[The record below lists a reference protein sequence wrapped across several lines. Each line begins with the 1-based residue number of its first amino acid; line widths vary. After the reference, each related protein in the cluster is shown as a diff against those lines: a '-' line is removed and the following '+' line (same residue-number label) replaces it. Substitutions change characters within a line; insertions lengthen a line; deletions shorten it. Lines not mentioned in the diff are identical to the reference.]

1 MADRLAAVQP
11 GFIGARASSRAA
23 RTRARPGVIRSAIG
37 MGAPFPPRR
46 PLSTILSVST
56 QNPWRAQLAPYTVP
70 DRRRSLLDLATS
82 VLPYLLLWPAMV
94 WSLSV
99 SYWLCLALAVPAA
112 GFLLR
117 SFIVFH
123 DCCHGSFFA
132 SRAASTWV
140 GRFTGLLVFT
150 PFAAW
155 RHSHAVHHA
164 TAGDLDR
171 RGEGDVPT
179 MTVAEYEAASPA
191 ARLGYR
197 LFRNPLVLFGLGPIW
212 SFVVYPR
219 IWRRSM
225 RTRVRNSV
233 LLTNA
238 VLAAT
243 LAAVVWLVGWQAFL
257 LVQTPLVLLAGGAG
271 VWLFFVQHQFEDTY
285 WESGEQW
292 SYADAALRGSSYLKL
307 PQPLQ
312 WFSGNIGLH
321 HVHHLSA
328 RVPNYRLQAAHDDL
342 AVFRDVPVL
351 GVRDALRAPRL
362 KLWDEERGRIVT
374 FREARMR
381 ARVAVPV

>member
-1 MADRLAAVQP
+1 MQHAV
-11 GFIGARASSRAA
+11 
-23 RTRARPGVIRSAIG
+23 ARPSAPA
-37 MGAPFPPRR
+37 APAR
-46 PLSTILSVST
+46 
-56 QNPWRAQLAPYTVP
+56 NPWREQIAPYAVP
-70 DRRRSLLDLATS
+70 SLPKSLLDLATS
-82 VLPYLLLWPAMV
+82 VLPFLLLWPVMV
-94 WSLSV
+94 WSLGV
-99 SYWLCLALAVPAA
+99 SYLLTLALAVPTA

-132 SRAASTWV
+132 SRAANTWV

-150 PFAAW
+150 PYASW

-179 MTVAEYEAASPA
+179 MTVAEWRAAGA
-191 ARLGYR
+191 GTRLGYR
-197 LFRNPLVLFGLGPIW
+197 LFRNPLVLFGLGPFY

-219 IWRRSM
+219 LVRRTM
-225 RTRVRNSV
+225 RPRVRNSI
-233 LLTNA
+233 LLTNV

-243 LAAVVWLVGWQAFL
+243 LAAVIALVGWQAFL
-257 LVQTPLVLLAGGAG
+257 LVQTPLIMLAGGAG
-271 VWLFFVQHQFEDTY
+271 VFLFFVQHQFEDTY

-292 SYADAALRGSSYLKL
+292 SYADAALRGSSYLQL

-312 WFSGNIGLH
+312 FFSGNIGLH

-328 RVPNYRLQAAHDDL
+328 RVPNYNLQAAHDGL

-351 GVRDALRAPRL
+351 RLADAIRAPRL

-374 FREARMR
+374 FREAREP
-381 ARVAVPV
+381 ARVPAAA

>member
-1 MADRLAAVQP
+1 MQRPD
-11 GFIGARASSRAA
+11 AR
-23 RTRARPGVIRSAIG
+23 RPG
-37 MGAPFPPRR
+37 APTAR
-46 PLSTILSVST
+46 
-56 QNPWRAQLAPYTVP
+56 NPWRDEIAPYAVP
-70 DRRRSLLDLATS
+70 DRRRSMLDLATS

-94 WSLSV
+94 WSLER
-99 SYWLCLALAVPAA
+99 SYWLTLALAVPAA

-132 SRAASTWV
+132 SRGANTWV

-150 PFAAW
+150 PFASW

-179 MTVAEYEAASPA
+179 MTVAEYRAAGPGK
-191 ARLGYR
+191 RLGYR

-212 SFVVYPR
+212 SFVLYPR
-219 IWRRSM
+219 FVKRSM
-225 RTRVRNSV
+225 RPRIRNSV

-238 VLAAT
+238 VLAAA
-243 LAAVVWLVGWQAFL
+243 LGGLVWLIGWQALL

-285 WESGEQW
+285 WESSEQW

-328 RVPNYRLQAAHDDL
+328 RVPNYRLQAAHDEL
-342 AVFRDVPVL
+342 PVFRSVPVL
-351 GVRDALRAPRL
+351 GIGDALRAPRL

-374 FREARMR
+374 FREARVGR
-381 ARVAVPV
+381 PVPAAAA

>member
-1 MADRLAAVQP
+1 MQSSDAAACAP
-11 GFIGARASSRAA
+11 APTAR
-23 RTRARPGVIRSAIG
+23 
-37 MGAPFPPRR
+37 
-46 PLSTILSVST
+46 
-56 QNPWRAQLAPYTVP
+56 NPWREQLAPYTVP
-70 DRRRSLLDLATS
+70 DLRRSLLDLATS

-94 WSLSV
+94 WSLDV
-99 SYWLCLALAVPAA
+99 SYWLTLALAVPAA

-132 SRAASTWV
+132 SRAANTWV

-150 PFAAW
+150 PFASW

-179 MTVAEYEAASPA
+179 MTVAEYHAASPGV
-191 ARLGYR
+191 RLGYR

-219 IWRRSM
+219 LMKKAM
-225 RTRVRNSV
+225 RPRIRNSV
-233 LLTNA
+233 LITNV
-238 VLAAT
+238 VLAAA
-243 LAAVVWLVGWQAFL
+243 LAALIWLIGWQAFL
-257 LVQTPLVLLAGGAG
+257 LVQTPLVLIAGGAG

-292 SYADAALRGSSYLKL
+292 TYADAALRGSSYLKL

-328 RVPNYRLQAAHDDL
+328 RVPNYHLQAAHDDL

-351 GVRDALRAPRL
+351 GVGDALRAPRL
-362 KLWDEERGRIVT
+362 KLWDEESGQIVT
-374 FREARMR
+374 FAQARAA
-381 ARVAVPV
+381 ARRVPAAA